1 MRTRPWI
8 KPAVVLAVG
17 LVAGNGKAESPVT
30 KISLERTACYGTCP
44 VYKLTVY
51 SDGKVEY
58 EGKDHVKEKGARSS
72 KIDEKFFVRLMKKAD
87 EIGFF
92 KLKDR
97 YDGLVTDLPTRIT
110 TVTKGDVSKA
120 VRNYYGGPKGLHDL
134 EQLIDEVTNSAQWTG
149 VHPDTDALI
158 SR

>member
-1 MRTRPWI
+1 M
-8 KPAVVLAVG
+8 ASVVRSIILLAAS
-17 LVAGNGKAESPVT
+17 LLAAAGKAEAQT
-30 KISLERTACYGTCP
+30 DKIGLERTPCFGTCP

>member
-1 MRTRPWI
+1 MRAI
-8 KPAVVLAVG
+8 ILLATC
-17 LVAGNGKAESPVT
+17 LLAAGGRAEAQT
-30 KISLERTACYGTCP
+30 NKISLERTACFGTCP

-58 EGKDHVKEKGARSS
+58 EGKEYVKEKGPRTSRIS
-72 KIDEKFFVRLMKKAD
+72 EKNFLRLMKKV
-87 EIGFF
+87 EGIGFF
-92 KLKDR
+92 RLNDR
-97 YDGLVTDLPTRIT
+97 YEGRITDLPTRIT
-110 TVTKGDVSKA
+110 TVTKGDVSKT

-158 SR
+158 KR